1 MLWLNEAWMAVNVA
15 GGAQSDFGQ
24 MLAQRLAN
32 TSAQQIQRGNTSL
45 GSGPP
50 VFPE

>member
-24 MLAQRLAN
+24 VLAQLLAN
-32 TSAQQIQRGNTSL
+32 TTALQLQRGNTSL

-50 VFPE
+50 ILPE